1 MEPDAE
7 TTTDATLCQLEEP
20 PATLGA
26 VGAVRSMR
34 TVLPAPEL
42 AGFQAE
48 RLPAPSTV
56 RNCSSVWPSALIAS
70 DAPDAGEPHV
80 VPPSADSRN
89 S

>member
-7 TTTDATLCQLEEP
+7 TITDATLCQPEEP
-20 PATLGA
+20 PVTLGA

-34 TVLPAPEL
+34 TVLLAPAL

-48 RLPAPSTV
+48 RLPAPSTE
-56 RNCSSVWPSALIAS
+56 RSCTSVWPSALIAS
-70 DAPDAGEPHV
+70 DAPDAAEPHV
-80 VPPSADSRN
+80 VPPSVDSRN